1 LTTQKKF
8 FLFFGIGAA
17 AFVVLLASAWLFVSW
32 KLSQPD
38 AFKEPLTRMIGRELN
53 RPVHYD
59 EGSGSLSLRKGLA
72 FTFTGFIIKE
82 KDGVADFVNI
92 RSARL
97 RLDILPLLRNQ
108 FSLRDVLL
116 DRPVFRLKRDSNG
129 ELNIADLL
137 AKPRKETSLKINN
150 IAIDKG
156 SVTFEDQAAGNE
168 VITTRLDDLDCA
180 IDSPLF
186 GSRFQYQ
193 ISATVNEDRNKATL
207 SLKGTFEPAS
217 SGKPVWAGDLEA
229 SVRLRGSDLQH
240 YAPYL
245 NRKAPIDR
253 LGGLLDAD
261 TNFSGNL
268 KNFSSKGNAT
278 VKSGLLECSRAFS
291 NPLNPQAV
299 RLDYALSRNAGNLS
313 LDVARLAIDRFEASG
328 RLNIQDMDKEDFFLT
343 AIAKTS
349 AFSLKEMRPYI
360 PWKIIPKTVGDFI
373 AAHVRDGNFRLM
385 EGTLKGRAS
394 QIAHMDRPE
403 NAGVLSLRADVSEGV
418 FTVHQTAPDFHD
430 IRGVLELQN
439 RRFRLR
445 GMKGLFGQSPFA
457 LDGSIS
463 DFARPGPAEYTAAMT
478 VQPAR
483 KEVTWLL
490 GKDRF
495 RNFSFNGPSA
505 LDLLGK
511 GTASDFR
518 VHADWN
524 LTNASYAFPDI
535 LEKPASRTNTLTADM
550 IVNQEALTF
559 SSIRYELPQ
568 VKFSGSA
575 TYNFS
580 GGIPLSLHAESK
592 TLNLREAAALFPVLR
607 KMNPSGTA
615 SLDVSSKGDL
625 LHPASLQWTGNASF
639 SNVSLMVP
647 ALAGPVNGLTGQAY
661 FRGSKMET
669 GPLKAKIGESD
680 IQGKF
685 SIDDFRKPAV
695 AFQVKADRLH
705 ARDLGWTSPKGD
717 ATFSGVSAQAV
728 WKGNDLLVNRLS
740 FGLGQSLF
748 NASGHLR
755 DFAEPKITAELASPY
770 IHSDDIALLA
780 SLKTSKKDGS
790 APSNIT
796 VDATVRANAGK
807 LEGVEFSGLNT
818 VLNYTTGILNVSSL
832 EAGVF
837 DGRIRAKGKA
847 ALRPDGQNRY
857 DANLSVNGVSLEK
870 LQSIMDIGDGLITGS
885 LSVSGDLTAA
895 GSQAADLKKTAAGTL
910 QIRAEKGVLR
920 KFSVLSK
927 IFSLLNVSQLIRLK
941 LPDMA
946 KDGMPYSAISAQ
958 ASVQNGVFSSK
969 DFFISGDAMEISAAG
984 SVDVFRKELD
994 GIAGIHP
1001 LQTLDLVAS
1010 KMPIVGWLILDK
1022 NGNILTIYVKINGAW
1037 KDPNV
1042 KPMPVRSIGRETL
1055 GVFRR
1060 LFQLP
1065 EKLITDTG
1073 EVILG
1078 N

>member
-1 LTTQKKF
+1 
-8 FLFFGIGAA
+8 
-17 AFVVLLASAWLFVSW
+17 
-32 KLSQPD
+32 
-38 AFKEPLTRMIGRELN
+38 
-53 RPVHYD
+53 
-59 EGSGSLSLRKGLA
+59 
-72 FTFTGFIIKE
+72 
-82 KDGVADFVNI
+82 
-92 RSARL
+92 
-97 RLDILPLLRNQ
+97 
-108 FSLRDVLL
+108 
-116 DRPVFRLKRDSNG
+116 
-129 ELNIADLL
+129 
-137 AKPRKETSLKINN
+137 
-150 IAIDKG
+150 
-156 SVTFEDQAAGNE
+156 
-168 VITTRLDDLDCA
+168 
-180 IDSPLF
+180 
-186 GSRFQYQ
+186 
-193 ISATVNEDRNKATL
+193 
-207 SLKGTFEPAS
+207 
-217 SGKPVWAGDLEA
+217 
-229 SVRLRGSDLQH
+229 
-240 YAPYL
+240 
-245 NRKAPIDR
+245 
-253 LGGLLDAD
+253 
-261 TNFSGNL
+261 
-268 KNFSSKGNAT
+268 
-278 VKSGLLECSRAFS
+278 
-291 NPLNPQAV
+291 
-299 RLDYALSRNAGNLS
+299 
-313 LDVARLAIDRFEASG
+313 
-328 RLNIQDMDKEDFFLT
+328 
-343 AIAKTS
+343 
-349 AFSLKEMRPYI
+349 
-360 PWKIIPKTVGDFI
+360 
-373 AAHVRDGNFRLM
+373 
-385 EGTLKGRAS
+385 
-394 QIAHMDRPE
+394 
-403 NAGVLSLRADVSEGV
+403 
-418 FTVHQTAPDFHD
+418 
-430 IRGVLELQN
+430 
-439 RRFRLR
+439 
-445 GMKGLFGQSPFA
+445 
-457 LDGSIS
+457 
-463 DFARPGPAEYTAAMT
+463 
-478 VQPAR
+478 
-483 KEVTWLL
+483 
-490 GKDRF
+490 
-495 RNFSFNGPSA
+495 
-505 LDLLGK
+505 
-511 GTASDFR
+511 
-518 VHADWN
+518 
-524 LTNASYAFPDI
+524 
-535 LEKPASRTNTLTADM
+535 
-550 IVNQEALTF
+550 
-559 SSIRYELPQ
+559 
-568 VKFSGSA
+568 
-575 TYNFS
+575 
-580 GGIPLSLHAESK
+580 
-592 TLNLREAAALFPVLR
+592 
-607 KMNPSGTA
+607 
-615 SLDVSSKGDL
+615 
-625 LHPASLQWTGNASF
+625 
-639 SNVSLMVP
+639 
-647 ALAGPVNGLTGQAY
+647 
-661 FRGSKMET
+661 
-669 GPLKAKIGESD
+669 D

-895 GSQAADLKKTAAGTL
+895 GSQAADLKNTAAGTL